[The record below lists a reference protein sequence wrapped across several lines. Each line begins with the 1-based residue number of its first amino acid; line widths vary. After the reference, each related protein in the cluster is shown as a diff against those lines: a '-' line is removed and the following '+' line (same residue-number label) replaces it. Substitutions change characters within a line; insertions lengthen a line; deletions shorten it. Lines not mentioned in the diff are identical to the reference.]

1 MTCCGAR
8 EAGRG
13 FTEGTHMIRVLA
25 SLGMM
30 AAGLMPLV
38 ATLLLLTQN

>member
-1 MTCCGAR
+1 MK
-8 EAGRG
+8 
-13 FTEGTHMIRVLA
+13 RVFA

-38 ATLLLLTQN
+38 ATLLMLAQKN